1 MPDVTLGRA
10 GPWLPTCPS
19 TEVSTRT
26 YMLPHVGQLD
36 TASCNVGRAAVP
48 WAYARTAVNAFYA
61 FAKCLC
67 RRAALPPSIML
78 GMAHFHSFAIS
89 TLPYQVAAPART
101 VPHTCL
107 RRRAAA
113 WASTLQ
119 AGAQVCAR
127 VWDWMMADG
136 SEVLF
141 VVGLA
146 LLQLSEVPL
155 ALFHRLQG
163 RRLLAC
169 ASTQA
174 AV

>member
-26 YMLPHVGQLD
+26 YVLPHVGQLD

-113 WASTLQ
+113 WASTQQ
-119 AGAQVCAR
+119 AGTSAGVRAR
-127 VWDWMMADG
+127 VGLDDG
-136 SEVLF
+136 GRQLF
-141 VVGLA
+141 GALRGRPRLVAAQRGAACVVVPPPTPGP
-146 LLQLSEVPL
+146 PL
-155 ALFHRLQG
+155 ACVR
-163 RRLLAC
+163 
-169 ASTQA
+169 
-174 AV
+174 